1 MATKTQVLDKYGATR
16 HKSKKA
22 GQTGGVTSNNINDED
37 RGF

>member
-16 HKSKKA
+16 QKTKKG
-22 GQTGGVTSNNINDED
+22 GQTGGVTNNNIGQED